1 MCIPL
6 YISDVTKTCNATVIN
21 RASNSNIRYGHCIP
35 FRKQEKESL
44 CDDFYTSGVDYIY
57 VPNTR
62 NNGRYSRLMK
72 DIINFAPILLAR
84 LDKCYEPALRIICH
98 FYLPP
103 CGNSTS
109 FELPTSV
116 CEETCMRVQESCG
129 QEWESVLE
137 MFRQNRIALEI
148 EGTAFIDCENTGK
161 HLSPLPHNCVA
172 MEHLCE
178 FCINK
183 FSIMLVFVLY
193 TAIPTLPTNG
203 NEKSPLLLV
212 VAIPVGVIAI
222 TIALF
227 TTAIITVL
235 VCVRINRKPQSP
247 VISNPTTLIERYLL
261 ELYVAYKPCF
271 GDTQA

>member
-1 MCIPL
+1 MGSFHNTLNIHKFIMTDEEDCVMGTTVSGEPVLAHPISRTCLQRYSTIPSHCITAQYLLVTESTILCIPL
-6 YISDVTKTCNATVIN
+6 YISDVTKTCNATVLN

-35 FRKQEKESL
+35 FRKQEQESL
-44 CDDFYTSGVDYIY
+44 CDNFYTSGVDYIY

-161 HLSPLPHNCVA
+161 HLSPLPHNCIA

-178 FCINK
+178 F
-183 FSIMLVFVLY
+183 F
-193 TAIPTLPTNG
+193 
-203 NEKSPLLLV
+203 
-212 VAIPVGVIAI
+212 
-222 TIALF
+222 
-227 TTAIITVL
+227 
-235 VCVRINRKPQSP
+235 
-247 VISNPTTLIERYLL
+247 
-261 ELYVAYKPCF
+261 
-271 GDTQA
+271 